1 MPVREHLL
9 WCDEWPRG
17 SGPLSSVN
25 SPNRASM
32 SGRRGQRAALFSL
45 LLAAAP
51 AAFAGGGPFGID
63 HEWSYDNRGIW
74 ARPKQEVLE
83 YAMIAFE
90 VGGAVWEGGDSRFGH
105 TLWQSVDS
113 SVASGIV
120 ALALKYAT
128 SRVRPID
135 SGGDPN
141 LWFKGHGNQSFPSGE
156 VTLVSSGITPIVLE
170 YRHDDPWVYALEL
183 LPVYDGIARMKVQAH
198 WQSDVIAGF
207 ALGTGVG
214 WLMHS
219 HEGTP
224 FVLSVLPHGFYIGL
238 KKSF

>member
-1 MPVREHLL
+1 MLDAMP
-9 WCDEWPRG
+9 
-17 SGPLSSVN
+17 
-25 SPNRASM
+25 A
-32 SGRRGQRAALFSL
+32 RRTL
-45 LLAAAP
+45 LLILLLVRAP
-51 AAFAGGGPFGID
+51 VCFAGGGPFGID
-63 HEWSYDNRGIW
+63 HEWSYDNSGIW
-74 ARPKQEVLE
+74 SRSNQLVLE
-83 YAMIAFE
+83 YGVIAFA
-90 VGGAVWEGGDSRFGH
+90 VGGAVWEGGDTRFGR
-105 TLWQSVDS
+105 TLWQSIDAS
-113 SVASGIV
+113 AASGVV

-156 VTLVSSGITPIVLE
+156 VTLVSAVMTPIVLE
-170 YRHDDPWVYALEL
+170 YRHDDPWVYGLEL

-207 ALGTGVG
+207 ALGTAAG

-219 HEGTP
+219 NPNTP
-224 FVLSVLPHGFYIGL
+224 YVLSVLPHGFYIGL

>member
-1 MPVREHLL
+1 
-9 WCDEWPRG
+9 
-17 SGPLSSVN
+17 
-25 SPNRASM
+25 M
-32 SGRRGQRAALFSL
+32 SGRRAQRAALFSL

-63 HEWSYDNRGIW
+63 HEWSYDNSGIW

-183 LPVYDGIARMKVQAH
+183 LPIYDGIARMKVQAH

>member
-1 MPVREHLL
+1 MLNAMPAR
-9 WCDEWPRG
+9 WT
-17 SGPLSSVN
+17 
-25 SPNRASM
+25 
-32 SGRRGQRAALFSL
+32 L
-45 LLAAAP
+45 LLILLLVRAP
-51 AAFAGGGPFGID
+51 VCFAGGGPFGID
-63 HEWSYDNRGIW
+63 HEWSYDNSGIW
-74 ARPKQEVLE
+74 SRSNQVVLE
-83 YAMIAFE
+83 YGVIAFA
-90 VGGAVWEGGDSRFGH
+90 VGGAVWEGGDTRFGR
-105 TLWQSVDS
+105 TLWQSIDAS
-113 SVASGIV
+113 AASGVV

-156 VTLVSSGITPIVLE
+156 VTLVSSVMTPIVLE
-170 YRHDDPWVYALEL
+170 YRHDDPWVYGLEL

-207 ALGTGVG
+207 ALGTAAG

-219 HEGTP
+219 NPNTP
-224 FVLSVLPHGFYIGL
+224 YVLSVLPHGFYIGL

>member
-1 MPVREHLL
+1 
-9 WCDEWPRG
+9 
-17 SGPLSSVN
+17 
-25 SPNRASM
+25 M
-32 SGRRGQRAALFSL
+32 SGRPAQRVTLLCL
-45 LLAAAP
+45 LLATAP
-51 AAFAGGGPFGID
+51 AVFAGGGPLGID
-63 HEWSYDNRGIW
+63 HEWSYDNSGIW
-74 ARPKQEVLE
+74 ARPKQLTLE
-83 YAMIAFE
+83 YGMIAFE
-90 VGGAVWEGGDSRFGH
+90 VGGAVWEGGETRFGR

-120 ALALKYAT
+120 ALALKYGT

-170 YRHDDPWVYALEL
+170 YRRDDPWVYALEL

-207 ALGTGVG
+207 VLGTGVG
-214 WLMHS
+214 WLMHG
-219 HEGTP
+219 HEATP
-224 FVLSVLPHGFYIGL
+224 YVLRVLPHGFYIGL